1 MPRSQFTLQKLL
13 DCPEKMAMA
22 QGAVINWHY
31 FESHEG
37 EFFSKE
43 EADLGKL

>member
-1 MPRSQFTLQKLL
+1 MFAQVAVHTSETAGL
-13 DCPEKMAMA
+13 

-37 EFFSKE
+37 KLFSKE
-43 EADLGKL
+43 QADLGKL